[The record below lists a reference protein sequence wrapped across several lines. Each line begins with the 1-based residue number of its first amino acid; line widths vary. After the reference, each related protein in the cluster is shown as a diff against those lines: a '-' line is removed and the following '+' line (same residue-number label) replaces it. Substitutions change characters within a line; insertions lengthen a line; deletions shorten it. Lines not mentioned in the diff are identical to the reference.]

1 MRLVGSFA
9 GQLRT
14 RKERE
19 NDRHRPAAR
28 GRNPSKGVS
37 GSLGAGRR
45 GRTLDL
51 ELGSQPHAR
60 HPGYGGGLGDRGVGL
75 RAALWFGEAAGREA
89 FTNASM
95 FLCAT
100 SRLVVATG
108 IANIFVRDAWA
119 TNAAAMTLAGTYPE
133 RFVLGLGVSHR
144 PMVEVRGHDYSS
156 PLSTMRSY
164 LKDMHQARFEA
175 VPPEHDPPW
184 IIAALGPRMLKLSR
198 DLADGAHPYLVT
210 PQHTAGAR
218 EILGEGPLL
227 VVEQA
232 VAPTSE
238 REEALMLARSHLSPY
253 MRLPNYRNSW
263 LRQGFSEE
271 DLTGEGSERLAQGLV
286 AWGSE
291 SDIHKRVSEHFS
303 AGADQVCVQVLT
315 DGPAEDLRERWRYL
329 APVLL
334 G

>member
-1 MRLVGSFA
+1 MKDKSPQRGSAASSAGSRKVYPDHSFLGGEVGLWSSDLNA
-9 GQLRT
+9 LSASRA
-14 RKERE
+14 EE
-19 NDRHRPAAR
+19 AA
-28 GRNPSKGVS
+28 SEI
-37 GSLGAGRR
+37 
-45 GRTLDL
+45 D
-51 ELGSQPHAR
+51 ELG
-60 HPGYGGGLGDRGVGL
+60 Y
-75 RAALWFGEAAGREA
+75 AALWFGEAQGREA

-95 FLCAT
+95 LLSAT

-119 TNAAAMTLAGTYPE
+119 TNAAAKTLAGAYPD

-144 PMVEVRGHDYSS
+144 PMVEMRGHDYRS
-156 PLSTMRSY
+156 PLATMRSY
-164 LKDMHQARFEA
+164 LKDMRQARFEA

-184 IIAALGPRMLKLSR
+184 IIAALGPRMLELSR

-218 EILGEGPLL
+218 EILGEGLLL

-238 REEALMLARSHLSPY
+238 REEALRLARSHLSPY

-263 LRQGFSEE
+263 LRQGFGEE
-271 DLTGEGSERLAQGLV
+271 DLSGDGSDRLAEGLV

-291 SDIHKRVSEHFS
+291 SDIHERVSEHFS
-303 AGADQVCVQVLT
+303 AGADQVLVQVLT
-315 DGPAEDLRERWRYL
+315 DGPAESLRERWRYL
-329 APVLL
+329 ADVLL

>member
-1 MRLVGSFA
+1 MLAVATFALRSAKGERMTDTDPQPEGETLKREYPDPSVLGGEVGLWISSSA
-9 GQLRT
+9 LNPMPAPQA
-14 RKERE
+14 KE
-19 NDRHRPAAR
+19 AAAE
-28 GRNPSKGVS
+28 VE
-37 GSLGAGRR
+37 
-45 GRTLDL
+45 
-51 ELGSQPHAR
+51 ELG
-60 HPGYGGGLGDRGVGL
+60 Y
-75 RAALWFGEAAGREA
+75 AALWFGEAQGREA

-119 TNAAAMTLAGTYPE
+119 TNAAAMTLAGAYQD
-133 RFVLGLGVSHR
+133 RFVLGVGVSHR
-144 PMVEVRGHDYSS
+144 PMVEMRGHHYRS

-164 LKDMHQARFEA
+164 LKDMRQARFEA
-175 VPPEHDPPW
+175 VAPEHDPPW
-184 IIAALGPRMLKLSR
+184 IIAALGPRMLELSR

-218 EILGEGPLL
+218 EMLGEGPLL

-232 VAPTSE
+232 VALTSE
-238 REEALMLARSHLSPY
+238 REESLRLARSHLSRY

-271 DLTGEGSERLAQGLV
+271 DLSGDGSDRLAEGLV

-291 SDIHKRVSEHFS
+291 SDIHKRVREHFS

-315 DGPAEDLRERWRYL
+315 DGPAEGLRERWRYL
-329 APVLL
+329 ADVLL